1 MKKTKVCCICK
12 VDKELINYHKN
23 KCSNDGLQTR
33 CKSCSNLDKEYR
45 KNYYQQ
51 NKESLAPKQKERELE
66 NKESIRL
73 NKKKKYQE
81 KLRADGKVS
90 KKQEIEKRRKKIKA
104 LLEQDFKRKDICSQL
119 DISIKTYK
127 RDISFLK
134 EQGLI

>member
-1 MKKTKVCCICK
+1 MNLKALRAKR
-12 VDKELINYHKN
+12 ENLIN
-23 KCSNDGLQTR
+23 
-33 CKSCSNLDKEYR
+33 
-45 KNYYQQ
+45 
-51 NKESLAPKQKERELE
+51 ELE
-66 NKESIRL
+66 TMVSGIETENGEIRSLSKE
-73 NKKKKYQE
+73 E
-81 KLRADGKVS
+81 VADFDA

>member
-1 MKKTKVCCICK
+1 MIIFVHFYFPFSVHCYIIIYKA
-12 VDKELINYHKN
+12 E
-23 KCSNDGLQTR
+23 
-33 CKSCSNLDKEYR
+33 
-45 KNYYQQ
+45 
-51 NKESLAPKQKERELE
+51 
-66 NKESIRL
+66 
-73 NKKKKYQE
+73 KKKYQE